1 MHGTYAPVY
10 LCCAP
15 CMMGRTRP
23 TEVPQARHRD
33 QLDARTS
40 IGPARSAVHP
50 RAHAHALGQS
60 QRAPRA
66 RIPQRS
72 RGPPRTAQVRD
83 IDHPRRR
90 QHFTSIAGADALL
103 GGALPQPPGAP
114 TIDKP
119 FIPKRQFARASVGPR
134 LKVLVP
140 RRCGAPGGRLLS
152 DGRAG
157 RLPFA
162 TIAAPFAEQA
172 GR

>member
-1 MHGTYAPVY
+1 
-10 LCCAP
+10 
-15 CMMGRTRP
+15 MMGRMRP
-23 TEVPQARHRD
+23 TEVPRARHSD
-33 QLDARTS
+33 LLDARTS

-60 QRAPRA
+60 RHAARA
-66 RIPQRS
+66 RPTAVPGAG
-72 RGPPRTAQVRD
+72 RGSVIIGIEYLGRGRHL
-83 IDHPRRR
+83 I
-90 QHFTSIAGADALL
+90 SIAGADALL
-103 GGALPQPPGAP
+103 QWRLPQPPCAP
-114 TIDKP
+114 AIDKP
-119 FIPKRQFARASVGPR
+119 FIPKREFGRANVGPR
-134 LKVLVP
+134 LKMLVP